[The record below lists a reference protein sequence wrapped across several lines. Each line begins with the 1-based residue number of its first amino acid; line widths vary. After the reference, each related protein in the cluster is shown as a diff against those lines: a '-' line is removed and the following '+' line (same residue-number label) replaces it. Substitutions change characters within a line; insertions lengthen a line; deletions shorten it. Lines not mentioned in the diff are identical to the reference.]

1 MAKREATTADE
12 VYLLEVMHQ
21 VLEAIDDDNDPA
33 GASLMLRACLKEYA
47 EINGQ
52 ISGGSP

>member
-12 VYLLEVMHQ
+12 VYLLEVMQQ
-21 VLEAIDDDNDPA
+21 VLETIDDDNDPA
-33 GASLMLRACLKEYA
+33 GASLMLRTCLKEYGQ
-47 EINGQ
+47 INGQ